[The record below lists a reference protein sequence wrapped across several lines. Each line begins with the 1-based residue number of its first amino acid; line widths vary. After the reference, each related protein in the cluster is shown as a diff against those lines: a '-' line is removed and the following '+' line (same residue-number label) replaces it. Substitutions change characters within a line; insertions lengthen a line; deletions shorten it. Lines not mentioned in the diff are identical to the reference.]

1 MDMLLSVLAVVGG
14 LVLLSWGADRLIHGA
29 CGLARRA
36 RLSETVIGATIVAG
50 GTSMPELVASVSGAL
65 AGQYGMAVGNVV
77 GSNIFNAA
85 FILGMVAL
93 VAPMLV
99 ARDIARRDWWVMAGV
114 TTVFCLVVAA
124 IGAITWW
131 MAAISLL
138 LFAGYVVWSVRVG
151 GQADEAVDPTPVPPA
166 LAGIG
171 WVVLGIALL
180 ATGGHILVWGAA
192 GLATMAGV
200 SDTVIGLTVVAAGT
214 SAPELVTSLV
224 AARRGRHHLAV
235 ANIIGSNTFN
245 LLFILGVTGL
255 LGSLPVATEIL
266 HRDLWVMLAVA
277 LVLPLAWGFAALRI
291 GRAAGVC
298 LLAGYLVYLGF
309 LLWTVGN

>member
-1 MDMLLSVLAVVGG
+1 VDILLAISAVVGG
-14 LVLLSWGADRLIHGA
+14 LVLLGWGADRLILGA

-36 RLSETVIGATIVAG
+36 RLSEAVIGATIVAG

-77 GSNIFNAA
+77 GSNIFNVAA
-85 FILGMVAL
+85 ILGAVAL

-114 TTVFCLVVAA
+114 TAVFCAAVVAV
-124 IGAITWW
+124 GAITWW
-131 MAAISLL
+131 LAALSLL
-138 LFAGYVVWSVRVG
+138 LFAAYVGWSLRTGGHDGEDGDPTPIPPVASGLGWIALGVLLLAGG
-151 GQADEAVDPTPVPPA
+151 GQA
-166 LAGIG
+166 
-171 WVVLGIALL
+171 
-180 ATGGHILVWGAA
+180 LVWGAA

-200 SDTVIGLTVVAAGT
+200 SDAVIGLTVVAAGT

-224 AARRGRHHLAV
+224 AARRGQHHLAV

-255 LGSLPVATEIL
+255 FGTLPVAAEIL

-277 LVLPLAWGFAALRI
+277 LVLPLAWGFGALRI
-291 GRAAGVC
+291 GRVAGGF

-309 LLWTVGN
+309 LLRTVGD